1 MYTNFR
7 QNNFFYLLGAFVFL
21 LITIPV
27 VRDLYGT
34 ANNFIGQLAFSTT
47 LILAVLGLAKS
58 LKWLVIGLLLV
69 LSGFICSYLFVFSEN
84 PALVYIALIS
94 DLLFLILTIIIATKQ
109 VVSFETINLHNI
121 AGAIC
126 VYILLGIIWAIL
138 YLLIY
143 TLIPNS
149 FSGIHESDQ
158 QILLHDFLYFSF
170 VTLTTLGYGD
180 LLPLSATAKTLAFV
194 EAIFGQFYIATLVAG
209 LVAVHISGRS
219 KDNA

>member
-1 MYTNFR
+1 MGA
-7 QNNFFYLLGAFVFL
+7 LLFL
-21 LITIPV
+21 LITIPI
-27 VRDLYGT
+27 VRDLYGKT
-34 ANNFIGQLAFSTT
+34 NLFIGQLAFSTT
-47 LILAVLGLAKS
+47 LIFAVLGLAKS
-58 LKWLVIGLLLV
+58 TKWLIIGLVLV
-69 LSGFICSYLFVFSEN
+69 STGIVCSYLFVFSEN
-84 PALVYIALIS
+84 PVLVYIALIS

-109 VVSFETINLHNI
+109 VVSLETINLHNI

-126 VYILLGIIWAIL
+126 VYILLGIIWAVL
-138 YLLIY
+138 YLLAY
-143 TLIPNS
+143 TLIPDS

-209 LVAVHISGRS
+209 LVAVHISGRG
-219 KDNA
+219 KNNA